1 MRTAGS
7 RRGPPLRLAR
17 DGHVPDVNVS
27 RSTRGPRPR
36 PGRDVGPGPSMSAL
50 AYMGR
55 ARCRLDDGLAL
66 SADPSSWRWGAA
78 SGNDHGIVEGR
89 WR

>member
-1 MRTAGS
+1 
-7 RRGPPLRLAR
+7 
-17 DGHVPDVNVS
+17 
-27 RSTRGPRPR
+27 
-36 PGRDVGPGPSMSAL
+36 MSAL